1 MSKRWFLATGA
12 LALTVACQDNPP
24 TGVKLDSRDIAS
36 AVATDPA
43 LAGALTAASPTD
55 QLQVIVTYNEATT
68 TADALA
74 NSVLG
79 VGAGVI
85 GFENLP
91 MVAALA
97 TPAQIQSIQ
106 SLAGVDGVYLNK
118 PLRYLLAESIPA
130 IHADA
135 VHVAG
140 ITGKG
145 VGVAILDSGIDGLY
159 NQDLAYPTHTV
170 ANVKYVANLTDL
182 YTKPGSIDKSLKKGA
197 SIFVENLPNTESSMG
212 HGTHVAGIAA
222 GTGASSGGKY
232 TGVAP
237 GSNVVGISTG
247 DGPFIFWALAGFDY
261 VLSHRGQYN
270 IQVVNNSWGTDGAY
284 DPHDPINRATKKV
297 HDAGVTVV
305 FAAGN
310 SGPGENTLNPY
321 SVAPWVISVAAGCK
335 INVVDPTNSA
345 SHCVDGNGRG
355 VIADFSSRGI
365 PGDPLYHPDITAPG
379 VHLASARAST
389 GTIINALD
397 ANHDARICN
406 ISVLNEPYYTCA
418 SGTSMASPHVTGV
431 VALLAEAAGGSISPD
446 KALRVLQASAQ
457 PLAGFGEY
465 EAGAGYLNALA
476 AVNCVKN
483 NYSCLK

>member
-1 MSKRWFLATGA
+1 MTRRWSLAIAA

-24 TGVKLDSRDIAS
+24 TAVTLNSSRGAFT
-36 AVATDPA
+36 VATDAA
-43 LAGALTAASPTD
+43 LDNALTTASPTD
-55 QLQVIVTYNEATT
+55 KLQVIVTYNEGTT
-68 TADALA
+68 TGDALA
-74 NSVLG
+74 NSALSL
-79 VGAGVI
+79 GAGVI

-91 MVAALA
+91 MIAALA

-106 SLAGVDGVYLNK
+106 SLAGVDGIYLNK
-118 PLRYLLAESIPA
+118 PIRYLLAESVPA

-159 NQDLAYPTHTV
+159 NQDLAYPAHTV
-170 ANVKYVANLTDL
+170 ANVKYVANLNDL
-182 YTKPGSIDKSLKKGA
+182 FTNPGSIDKSLKKGA
-197 SIFVENLPNTESSMG
+197 SLFVENLPNTESSMG

-237 GSNVVGISTG
+237 GANLIGIATG

-261 VLSHRGQYN
+261 VLSHRQQYN
-270 IQVVNNSWGTDGAY
+270 IQVVNNSWGTDGPY
-284 DPHDPINRATKKV
+284 DPRDPINRATKKV

-305 FAAGN
+305 FAGGN
-310 SGPGENTLNPY
+310 SGPDQNTMNPY

-355 VIADFSSRGI
+355 VIADFSSRGV
-365 PGDPLYHPDITAPG
+365 PGDPLLHPDITAPG
-379 VHLASARAST
+379 VHIASTRAST

-406 ISVLNEPYYTCA
+406 ISPLNDPYYTCA

-431 VALLAEAAGGSISPD
+431 VALMAEAAGGSIKPD
-446 KALRVLQASAQ
+446 KVLGVLRASAQ
-457 PLAGFGEY
+457 QLAGFGEY
-465 EAGAGYLNALA
+465 EAGAGYLDALA

>member
-1 MSKRWFLATGA
+1 VT
-12 LALTVACQDNPP
+12 LTVACQDAPP
-24 TGVKLDSRDIAS
+24 TGVRLTPDRTSS

-43 LAGALTAASPTD
+43 LASALTTASSTD
-55 QLQVIVTYNEATT
+55 QLQVIVTYDESATT
-68 TADALA
+68 QDAFA

-106 SLAGVDGVYLNK
+106 SLAGADGVYLNRT
-118 PLRYLLAESIPA
+118 LQYLLAESIPA

-135 VHVAG
+135 VHIAG

-145 VGVAILDSGIDGLY
+145 VGVAILDSGVDGLY
-159 NQDLAYPTHTV
+159 NQDLVYPTKTV
-170 ANVKYVANLTDL
+170 ANVKYIANLKDL
-182 YTKPGSIDKSLKKGA
+182 YTDPGSINKALKKGA
-197 SIFVENLPNTESSMG
+197 TIFIENVANSESSMG
-212 HGTHVAGIAA
+212 HGTHVAGITA

-237 GSNVVGISTG
+237 GAKVVGIATG
-247 DGPFIFWALAGFDY
+247 EGPVIFWVLAGFDY
-261 VLSHRGQYN
+261 VIHHRRAYN

-284 DPHDPINRATKKV
+284 DPRDPINRATKKV

-321 SVAPWVISVAAGCK
+321 SVAPWVIGVAAGCK
-335 INVVDPTNSA
+335 INVVDPTHSGD
-345 SHCVDGNGRG
+345 HCIDGNGRG
-355 VIADFSSRGI
+355 VIADFSSRGV
-365 PGDPLYHPDITAPG
+365 PGDPLLHPDITAPG
-379 VHLASARAST
+379 VHVVSTRAST

-406 ISVLNEPYYTCA
+406 ISLESQLYYTCA
-418 SGTSMASPHVTGV
+418 SGTSMASPHVAGV
-431 VALLAEAAGGSISPD
+431 VALLAQAAGGSISPD
-446 KALRVLQASAQ
+446 RALAVLRASAQ
-457 PLAGFGEY
+457 PLPGFAEY

-483 NYSCLK
+483 RYSCLK